1 MVTIGSRRALR
12 LAALSLA
19 GVTLAGVALVAC
31 GGSATKGAAPS
42 TSKGSPSVVASVS
55 NTAWSHVLD
64 QVQADGQV
72 SVATALAAFAMAI
85 GPVPGATAAAGVSGQ
100 IESGTLAVAW
110 VRARWAQL
118 SAAQQTAV
126 LTDLGTSIATD
137 ARVSSQGDV
146 ARVGVA
152 ALQTGGR
159 RPTPVDPNLSCVPA
173 DSSGAGPYRSQ
184 VAGIEAD
191 IASHLGVPFTIP
203 VYLEVNTRNV
213 TMGVK
218 DAALA
223 YTIACDGA
231 HYVPGTIT
239 GCVVHLEPRL
249 LNGTTTTFSAADIHT
264 TLIHE
269 LMHCLLYQRF
279 GMAYDDMPAWY
290 IEGVPSWVE
299 DALGGGGDAVSESFW
314 TTYLDTDSYPLFK
327 RTYDALGF
335 YTHLAETGTDP
346 WSVILPMGRAF
357 IAGGDANLA
366 GWKAAGVSQAFLD
379 SWGSGYAQGR
389 YPGSAW
395 STSGPGLSRYQPRL
409 PPTLTVGDTNPVTVA
424 APAVATSI
432 RQVDITA
439 DVVEVSASA
448 TASGRISLGG
458 GNDATLDQTSG
469 VNYCS
474 LSSGCQCPSG
484 SANADAT
491 FTHIDPGTEYAT
503 VTGGTDSATV
513 TLTGMDLATF
523 CNPPVRP
530 VNICT
535 LMPPGT
541 VSGIVG
547 VPVGAPDSE
556 TGGVS
561 PLSSGCTYGF
571 DDASIHYTP
580 DSLHWCNQL
589 ASLLPRDDGYRT
601 VPGVGDHAV
610 YSTIHGLVVFYG
622 STCIQTFNEHKID
635 RDASLPADIE
645 LAQTFHAKL

>member
-1 MVTIGSRRALR
+1 
-12 LAALSLA
+12 
-19 GVTLAGVALVAC
+19 
-31 GGSATKGAAPS
+31 
-42 TSKGSPSVVASVS
+42 
-55 NTAWSHVLD
+55 
-64 QVQADGQV
+64 
-72 SVATALAAFAMAI
+72 MAI

-137 ARVSSQGDV
+137 AQVSSQGDV

-523 CNPPVRP
+523 CAH
-530 VNICT
+530 
-535 LMPPGT
+535 T
-541 VSGIVG
+541 VSCLTGTWTTTNETIQPATVYG
-547 VPVGAPDSE
+547 SESGGAGATWVLSAKGRLDISFAGSAPVKFFGTSITYRGSE
-556 TGGVS
+556 TGTFALPTGSTATSGVFDLTS
-561 PLSSGCTYGF
+561 ISAHVTASTELGGSAINP
-571 DDASIHYTP
+571 DDARPIRGTYT
-580 DSLHWCNQL
+580 CQG
-589 ASLLPRDDGYRT
+589 AS
-601 VPGVGDHAV
+601 
-610 YSTIHGLVVFYG
+610 GLQIKAPAG
-622 STCIQTFNEHKID
+622 NG
-635 RDASLPADIE
+635 ASQITSFVRAGR
-645 LAQTFHAKL
+645 